1 MIQDPSIEVQ
11 RISESYLMS
20 GGLLKDQYVM
30 RWKLIDRSEDDVFI
44 QEVFENS
51 HEKYTA
57 LWECL
62 DGAVPEPVWKR
73 KKMGVSVRMRDGNE
87 FKMDLELRI
96 LAVIT
101 MFHHG
106 VKALRELVGMLGK

>member
-1 MIQDPSIEVQ
+1 M
-11 RISESYLMS
+11 
-20 GGLLKDQYVM
+20 
-30 RWKLIDRSEDDVFI
+30 
-44 QEVFENS
+44 FENS

-101 MFHHG
+101 KFHHG